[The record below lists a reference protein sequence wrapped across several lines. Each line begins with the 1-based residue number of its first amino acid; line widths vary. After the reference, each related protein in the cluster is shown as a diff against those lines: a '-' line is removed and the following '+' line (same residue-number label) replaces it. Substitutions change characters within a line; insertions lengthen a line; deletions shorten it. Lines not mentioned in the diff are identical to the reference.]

1 MAKRRLP
8 WPATH
13 GTVRGGPLFR
23 NWGNRD
29 DQGIDPP
36 NKPKILLMDVSVV
49 SVVAEAWLP
58 LRCYCHLDELLR
70 RPLQARFEHERSET
84 QDVSNMH

>member
-1 MAKRRLP
+1 
-8 WPATH
+8 
-13 GTVRGGPLFR
+13 
-23 NWGNRD
+23 
-29 DQGIDPP
+29 
-36 NKPKILLMDVSVV
+36 MDVSVV